1 MKTETGR
8 TGAAKEKL
16 LAVAFDLIW
25 NNSYG
30 AVSVDRICARA
41 RVNKGSFYYYFPSKA
56 DLVVAA
62 YEEFWQQKRPIYDRI
77 FSPQVPPLERLE
89 QWCQHI
95 YEGQKQQSRK
105 CGRVLG
111 CPYAAAGAELSTQEE
126 KIRRQAERVFDRAC
140 QYLESAL
147 ADAKRQKL
155 VDIDNPGAAAQTVY
169 AAAMGLLLQA
179 KVKNDVR
186 VLREL
191 APAVRRLI
199 GAATAAPLR
208 PFSAGAAGKRSK
220 LN

>member
-1 MKTETGR
+1 MKIETGSAS
-8 TGAAKEKL
+8 AAKAKL
-16 LAVAFDLIW
+16 LAVAFDLLW

-30 AVSVDRICARA
+30 AVSVDQICARA

-56 DLVVAA
+56 DLAVAA
-62 YEEFWQQKRPIYDRI
+62 YEGFWQQKRPIYDRI

-111 CPYAAAGAELSTQEE
+111 CPYAAVGAELSTQEE
-126 KIRRQAERVFDRAC
+126 KLRRQAERVFDRC
-140 QYLESAL
+140 CRYLESAL

-155 VDIDNPGAAAQTVY
+155 VDIDDPGAAAQTVY

-179 KVKNDVR
+179 KVKNDVH
-186 VLREL
+186 VLRAL

-199 GAATAAPLR
+199 GAATGGP
-208 PFSAGAAGKRSK
+208 
-220 LN
+220 

>member
-1 MKTETGR
+1 MKTEMGR

-30 AVSVDRICARA
+30 AVSVDQICARA

-56 DLVVAA
+56 DLAVAA
-62 YEEFWQQKRPIYDRI
+62 YEAFWQK
-77 FSPQVPPLERLE
+77 
-89 QWCQHI
+89 
-95 YEGQKQQSRK
+95 KQSRK

-126 KIRRQAERVFDRAC
+126 KIRRQAERVFDRC
-140 QYLESAL
+140 CRYLESAL

-155 VDIDNPGAAAQTVY
+155 VDIDDPGAAAQTVY

-179 KVKNDVR
+179 KVKNDVH

-199 GAATAAPLR
+199 GAAAA
-208 PFSAGAAGKRSK
+208 AA
-220 LN
+220 